1 MHSSLNAF
9 AVPTNNGWEKVKR
22 DFSQVFASLTSLQT
36 PDYVSLPAK
45 ILRQKT
51 QNMICSFTIKAET
64 RDRLKSKKNDDK
76 INKSNDLQPK
86 QIMLRHVI
94 ISSRAFTIEQLAEKS
109 LRSPLRTV
117 KTEVNVTCIYAIYI
131 FCYLLFLGHPVYIET
146 HKLVQNLVLKG
157 HAVLFREEI

>member
-1 MHSSLNAF
+1 MRSSLTAF

-51 QNMICSFTIKAET
+51 QNMICSFTIKVDIDET
-64 RDRLKSKKNDDK
+64 RDRLNSKKNDDK
-76 INKSNDLQPK
+76 NNKSNDLQPK

-117 KTEVNVTCIYAIYI
+117 KTEVNID
-131 FCYLLFLGHPVYIET
+131 
-146 HKLVQNLVLKG
+146 
-157 HAVLFREEI
+157 